1 MTEPTFV
8 GSEYEF
14 TFTIVPHW
22 LLKLCKPTEIATYVA
37 LGQYADNK
45 SKECWPSVTTLAK
58 DLDRSR
64 QSTIKAL
71 KGLEEKGVIQIKER
85 FKDKGEQTSNLY
97 ILMLSPKGVS
107 RKLNRGGKKNKTP
120 RRKENVTQ
128 TKLNITKTKEL
139 YFREYT
145 KDKQTEYV
153 EELRR
158 IFKKEN
164 PNNNEW
170 GQLYKSAQLLFQSKI
185 TVGQI
190 ETLTKNIILSY
201 GERAATVNSIPNHT
215 ELVHGAKTK
224 TSKDMQ
230 ELVNNQDL
238 ERWINENS

>member
-107 RKLNRGGKKNKTP
+107 RKLNRGVRKTRHLGVKKTLH
-120 RRKENVTQ
+120 
-128 TKLNITKTKEL
+128 KLN
-139 YFREYT
+139 
-145 KDKQTEYV
+145 
-153 EELRR
+153 
-158 IFKKEN
+158 
-164 PNNNEW
+164 
-170 GQLYKSAQLLFQSKI
+170 
-185 TVGQI
+185 
-190 ETLTKNIILSY
+190 
-201 GERAATVNSIPNHT
+201 SI
-215 ELVHGAKTK
+215 
-224 TSKDMQ
+224 
-230 ELVNNQDL
+230 
-238 ERWINENS
+238 